1 MRGLAPKAAGK
12 DAAGVRKGPEMSGV
26 SNLVLASSRMIYRSR
41 QSLRVGFLTPIS
53 FAAVV
58 ALYSRLSFETGSGSI
73 GFFDY
78 IAIGVASWYVT
89 YTAEHGMTGAAAGY
103 RAQGVLKRIA
113 VTPISPL
120 AFISA
125 QALSR
130 VALAVVQVVA
140 VLGVAKLIGA
150 AIELGPNLAWA
161 LVPVT
166 MLVLTGLGIGF
177 IWAGITRTPEG
188 ANTLDVMMAIP
199 LLFLAGALW
208 PREAYSEALERITD
222 FAIPFVPSFDTLRGI
237 ALEGAS
243 ITAYGSELLV
253 GAAWIVVLFAIA
265 SRVYPL
271 GEE

>member
-1 MRGLAPKAAGK
+1 
-12 DAAGVRKGPEMSGV
+12 MSGLPD
-26 SNLVLASSRMIYRSR
+26 LVLASSRMIYRSR
-41 QSLRVGFLTPIS
+41 QSLRVGFLTPLS
-53 FAAVV
+53 FAAVI
-58 ALYSRLSFETGSGSI
+58 ALYSRLEFETGSGSI
-73 GFFDY
+73 EFFDY

-103 RAQGVLKRIA
+103 RAEGVLKRIA
-113 VTPISPL
+113 VTPVSPL

-125 QALSR
+125 QAIARLG
-130 VALAVVQVVA
+130 LAVVQVIT

-150 AIELGPNLAWA
+150 GIELGPNLAWV

-166 MLVLTGLGIGF
+166 MVVLTGLAIGF
-177 IWAGITRTPEG
+177 IWAGITRSPEG

-208 PREAYSEALERITD
+208 PRAAYSEAVERITD
-222 FAIPFVPSFDTLRGI
+222 FAIPFVASFDTLRGI

-253 GAAWIVVLFAIA
+253 GAAWIVALFTLA

-271 GEE
+271 NEE

>member
-1 MRGLAPKAAGK
+1 MRGLP
-12 DAAGVRKGPEMSGV
+12 DLIR
-26 SNLVLASSRMIYRSR
+26 ASSRMIYRSR
-41 QSLRVGFLTPIS
+41 QSLRVAFLTPIS

-58 ALYSRLSFETGSGSI
+58 ALYTRLEFETGSGSVE
-73 GFFDY
+73 FFDY
-78 IAIGVASWYVT
+78 IAVGVASWYIT

-113 VTPISPL
+113 VTPITPL

-125 QALSR
+125 QTLSR
-130 VALAVVQVVA
+130 LALAVVQVIA
-140 VLGVAKLIGA
+140 VLGVARLIGA
-150 AIELGPNLAWA
+150 SIEVGPNLAWV

-166 MLVLTGLGIGF
+166 MIVLTGLAIGF

-199 LLFLAGALW
+199 ILFLAGALW
-208 PREAYSEALERITD
+208 PREAYPETLERITD
-222 FAIPFVPSFDTLRGI
+222 YAIPFVASFDTLRGI
-237 ALEGAS
+237 ALDGAS
-243 ITAYGSELLV
+243 ITAYGPELLV
-253 GAAWIVVLFAIA
+253 GAAWIVVLFALA

>member
-1 MRGLAPKAAGK
+1 MNGFPK
-12 DAAGVRKGPEMSGV
+12 
-26 SNLVLASSRMIYRSR
+26 LVLASSRMIYRSR

-53 FAAVV
+53 FAAVI
-58 ALYSRLSFETGSGSI
+58 ALYTRLQFETGSTSI
-73 GFFDY
+73 DFFDY

-103 RAQGVLKRIA
+103 RVQGVLKRIG
-113 VTPISPL
+113 VTPVSPL

-125 QALSR
+125 QALAR
-130 VALAVVQVVA
+130 LGLAVVQVIA

-150 AIELGPNLAWA
+150 GIELGPNLAWVP
-161 LVPVT
+161 VPVT
-166 MLVLTGLGIGF
+166 MIVLSGLAIGF

-208 PREAYSEALERITD
+208 PREAYPAVVERITD
-222 FAIPFVPSFDTLRGI
+222 FAIPFVPSFDALRGI
-237 ALEGAS
+237 ALEGTS
-243 ITAYGSELLV
+243 ITAYGPELLL
-253 GAAWIVVLFAIA
+253 ALAWIVVLFAIA

-271 GEE
+271 KEE

>member
-1 MRGLAPKAAGK
+1 MRGIGT
-12 DAAGVRKGPEMSGV
+12 
-26 SNLVLASSRMIYRSR
+26 LVLASSRMVYRSR

-53 FAAVV
+53 FAAVI
-58 ALYSRLSFETGSGSI
+58 ALYSRLRFETGSTSI
-73 GFFDY
+73 DFFDY

-113 VTPISPL
+113 VTPVSPL
-120 AFISA
+120 AFISS
-125 QALSR
+125 QALAR
-130 VALAVVQVVA
+130 LGLAVVQVVA

-150 AIELGPNLAWA
+150 GIELGPNLAWV

-166 MLVLTGLGIGF
+166 MIVLTGLAIGF
-177 IWAGITRTPEG
+177 IWAGVTRSPEG

-222 FAIPFVPSFDTLRGI
+222 YAIPFVPSFDALRGI
-237 ALEGAS
+237 ALDGAS
-243 ITAYGSELLV
+243 ITGYGPELLV
-253 GAAWIVVLFAIA
+253 GAAWIVGLFALA

-271 GEE
+271 KEE